1 MGFKNQ
7 LQIKSWREKMSVPL
21 AYIGVIIIWSTTPL
35 AIKWSGVD
43 SGFLFGV
50 TARMLIGLLF
60 SSVLILFLSKRSVPW
75 DKDSRKIYLVA
86 GIAIY
91 GAMLSVYWG
100 SQYIS
105 SGFISVI
112 FGLNPIVTGIMAA
125 FWLKESSLTPAKIF
139 GVLLGISG
147 LVVIFNQAI
156 DLGGHAVIGIAGV
169 CLSVFLHSWSGIWF
183 KKLDIKLTA
192 LEITHGGLMVS
203 VPLYLL
209 TWFISKGTWPENF
222 TQRGLGSI
230 VYLGIFGSVLGFVLY
245 FYILKYIDV
254 SRVSLITLIT
264 PVIAL
269 FLGSAL
275 NNEDLNITIWLGAG
289 LIMLG
294 MSFYQWSDKILSKVN

>member
-1 MGFKNQ
+1 
-7 LQIKSWREKMSVPL
+7 MSVPL

-43 SGFLFGV
+43 AGFLFGV

-60 SSVLILFLSKRSVPW
+60 SSILIMLVSRRSLPW
-75 DKDSRKIYLVA
+75 DKPSRKVYLVA

-125 FWLKESSLTPAKIF
+125 LWLNERSLTPAKILGITF
-139 GVLLGISG
+139 GVVGLL
-147 LVVIFNQAI
+147 VIFSQGMQSGN
-156 DLGGHAVIGIAGV
+156 HAVIGIAAV
-169 CLSVFLHSWSGIWF
+169 CLSVLLHSWSSVWF
-183 KKLDIKLTA
+183 KKLDIKLSA

-209 TWFISKGTWPENF
+209 TWFIMQGTWPENIG
-222 TQRGLGSI
+222 QRSLGSI
-230 VYLGIFGSVLGFVLY
+230 MYLGVFGSVLGFILF
-245 FYILKYIDV
+245 FYILKHVEV

-264 PVIAL
+264 PVVAL
-269 FLGSAL
+269 FLGYAL
-275 NNEDLNITIWLGAG
+275 NNENLNATVWIGTAM
-289 LIMLG
+289 IMLG
-294 MSFYQWSDKILSKVN
+294 MSFYQWSDKLFYKVN

>member
-1 MGFKNQ
+1 
-7 LQIKSWREKMSVPL
+7 MSVPL

-35 AIKWSGVD
+35 AIKWSGGD
-43 SGFLFGV
+43 AGFLFGV

-60 SSVLILFLSKRSVPW
+60 SSVLIMLLSQRRLPW
-75 DKDSRKIYLVA
+75 DQHARKVYLVA

-105 SGFISVI
+105 SGFISVV

-125 FWLKESSLTPAKIF
+125 LWLNERSLTPAKIS
-139 GVLLGISG
+139 GVVLGVVG
-147 LVVIFNQAI
+147 LMVIFSQGI
-156 DLGGHAVIGIAGV
+156 QSGGHAAIGIAAV
-169 CLSVFLHSWSGIWF
+169 CLSVLLHSLSSVWF
-183 KKLDIKLTA
+183 KKIGSHLSA

-209 TWFISKGTWPENF
+209 TWFIFQGTWPENF
-222 TQRGLGSI
+222 SQRGFGSI
-230 VYLGIFGSVLGFVLY
+230 VYLGIFGSVLGFVLF
-245 FYILKYIDV
+245 FYILKHVEV

-264 PVIAL
+264 PVVAL
-269 FLGSAL
+269 FLGYAL
-275 NNEDLNITIWLGAG
+275 NNEILNVTVWIGTG

-294 MSFYQWSDKILSKVN
+294 MSFYQWSDKFFRKVV

>member
-1 MGFKNQ
+1 
-7 LQIKSWREKMSVPL
+7 MSVPL

-35 AIKWSGVD
+35 AIKWSGGD

-60 SSVLILFLSKRSVPW
+60 SSALIMLLSHRRLPW
-75 DKDSRKIYLVA
+75 DKCSRKTYLVA

-112 FGLNPIVTGIMAA
+112 FGLTPIVTGIMAA
-125 FWLKESSLTPAKIF
+125 LWLNERSLTPAKIS
-139 GVLLGISG
+139 GVVLGVVG
-147 LVVIFNQAI
+147 LFIIFSQGI
-156 DLGGHAVIGIAGV
+156 QLGSHAVIGIAAV
-169 CLSVFLHSWSGIWF
+169 CLSVLLHSLSSVWF
-183 KKLDIKLTA
+183 KKLQHNLTA
-192 LEITHGGLMVS
+192 LEITHGGLLVS

-209 TWFISKGTWPENF
+209 TWFISQGTWPENF
-222 TQRGLGSI
+222 SQRGLGSI
-230 VYLGIFGSVLGFVLY
+230 VYLGIFGSVLGFVLF
-245 FYILKYIDV
+245 FYILKHVDV

-264 PVIAL
+264 PVVAL
-269 FLGSAL
+269 FLGYVFNNEAL
-275 NNEDLNITIWLGAG
+275 NASIWIGTG

-294 MSFYQWSDKILSKVN
+294 MSFYQWSDKIFQR

>member
-1 MGFKNQ
+1 
-7 LQIKSWREKMSVPL
+7 MSVPL

-43 SGFLFGV
+43 AGFLFGV

-60 SSVLILFLSKRSVPW
+60 SSVLIMLISRRSLPW
-75 DKDSRKIYLVA
+75 DKASRKIYLVA

-125 FWLKESSLTPAKIF
+125 LWLNERSLTPAKILGVTF
-139 GVLLGISG
+139 GVIGLL
-147 LVVIFNQAI
+147 VIFSQ
-156 DLGGHAVIGIAGV
+156 GMQSGSHAVTGIAAV
-169 CLSVFLHSWSGIWF
+169 CLSVLLHSWSSVWF
-183 KKLDIKLTA
+183 KKLDIKLSA

-209 TWFISKGTWPENF
+209 TWFILQGTWPENIG
-222 TQRGLGSI
+222 QRSLGSI
-230 VYLGIFGSVLGFVLY
+230 MYLGIFGSVLGFVLF
-245 FYILKYIDV
+245 FYILKHVEV

-264 PVIAL
+264 PVVAL
-269 FLGSAL
+269 FLGYAL
-275 NNEDLNITIWLGAG
+275 NNEILNVTVWIGTAM
-289 LIMLG
+289 IMLG
-294 MSFYQWSDKILSKVN
+294 MSFYQWSDKFFCKVN

>member
-1 MGFKNQ
+1 
-7 LQIKSWREKMSVPL
+7 MSVPL

-35 AIKWSGVD
+35 AIKWSGGD
-43 SGFLFGV
+43 AGFLFGV
-50 TARMLIGLLF
+50 TARMSIGLLF
-60 SSVLILFLSKRSVPW
+60 SSVLIMLI
-75 DKDSRKIYLVA
+75 SRRRLPLDQNARKAYFVA

-125 FWLKESSLTPAKIF
+125 LWLNERSLTPAKIL
-139 GVLLGISG
+139 GVALGVTG
-147 LVVIFNQAI
+147 LIVIFSQGLQA
-156 DLGGHAVIGIAGV
+156 GSHAVIGIAAV
-169 CLSVFLHSWSGIWF
+169 CLSVLLHSWSSVWF
-183 KKLDIKLTA
+183 KKLDINLTA

-209 TWFISKGTWPENF
+209 TWFVLQGSWPENF
-222 TQRGLGSI
+222 SQRGLGSI
-230 VYLGIFGSVLGFVLY
+230 VYLGIFGSVLGFVLF
-245 FYILKYIDV
+245 FYILKHIEV

-269 FLGSAL
+269 FLGYAL
-275 NNEDLNITIWLGAG
+275 NNEVLNVTVWMGTG

-294 MSFYQWSDKILSKVN
+294 MSFYQWSDKLIRTAS

>member
-1 MGFKNQ
+1 
-7 LQIKSWREKMSVPL
+7 MSVPL

-35 AIKWSGVD
+35 AIKWSGGD

-60 SSVLILFLSKRSVPW
+60 SSMLIMLLSRRRLPW
-75 DKDSRKIYLVA
+75 DLHARKIYLVA

-112 FGLNPIVTGIMAA
+112 FGLNPIITGIMAA
-125 FWLKESSLTPAKIF
+125 LWLNERSLTPAKIL
-139 GVLLGISG
+139 GVILGVVG
-147 LVVIFNQAI
+147 LIIIFSQGLQ
-156 DLGGHAVIGIAGV
+156 LGNHAVMGIAAV
-169 CLSVFLHSWSGIWF
+169 CLSVLLHSWSSVWF
-183 KKLDIKLTA
+183 KKLENNLTA
-192 LEITHGGLMVS
+192 LEITHGGLLVS

-209 TWFISKGTWPENF
+209 TWFILQGNWPENF
-222 TQRGLGSI
+222 SPRGLGSI
-230 VYLGIFGSVLGFVLY
+230 VYLGLFGSVLGFVMF
-245 FYILKYIDV
+245 FYILKHVDV

-264 PVIAL
+264 PVVAL
-269 FLGSAL
+269 FLGYAL
-275 NNEDLNITIWLGAG
+275 NNEVLNLSVWLGTG

-294 MSFYQWSDKILSKVN
+294 MSFYQWSDKFFISVVK